1 MYFWIIGILICLI
14 TTGIVL
20 LVYMYKLAH
29 ENNVIINTFTFT
41 KYPSS
46 FRPLQL
52 FFISDIHK
60 RVIDDNLIV
69 QIKTPVDAVIIGG
82 DLLEKGVPF
91 SRVEENVKKLQKI
104 GPVYFVWGNNDYE
117 VDYHYLDSLLLSLNV
132 KILDNTA
139 INFESS
145 NGEKIALLGVDD
157 LSQERDQLNVALMDA
172 EENSFKILIAHE
184 PSIVSKFSSRENISI
199 VLTGHTHGG
208 QIRFFGYGPYELGK
222 VHHLEHTTLL
232 VSNGYGTTGVPLR
245 LGAKS
250 ETHLITIK
258 GTD

>member
-1 MYFWIIGILICLI
+1 MIGILICLMI
-14 TTGIVL
+14 VGIVL
-20 LVYMYKLAH
+20 LVYMYRLAH
-29 ENNVIINTFTFT
+29 ENNVIFNSFSFVN
-41 KYPSS
+41 YPSS

-60 RVIDDNLIV
+60 RVIDDKLIV
-69 QIKTPVDAVIIGG
+69 QVKAPVDAVIIGG

-91 SRVEENVKKLQKI
+91 SRVEENVKNLQKI

-139 INFESS
+139 INFESE
-145 NGEKIALLGVDD
+145 NGEIISILGVDD
-157 LSQERDQLNVALMDA
+157 LSQERDRLNVALKEA
-172 EENSFKILIAHE
+172 EKNSFKLLIAHE
-184 PSIVSKFSSRENISI
+184 PPIVSKFTTKENISL
-199 VLTGHTHGG
+199 VLAGHTHGG
-208 QIRFFGYGPYELGK
+208 QIRLFGYGPYELGK